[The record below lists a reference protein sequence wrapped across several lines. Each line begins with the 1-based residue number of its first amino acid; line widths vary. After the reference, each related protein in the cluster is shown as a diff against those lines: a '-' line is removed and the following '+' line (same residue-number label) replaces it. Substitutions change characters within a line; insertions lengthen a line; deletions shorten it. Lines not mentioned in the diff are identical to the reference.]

1 MVRNMYE
8 SEFKATLD
16 NNKVLEKHINLL
28 RNLSSDRIMC
38 VGYEQDGNF
47 YLVECCDEYYYHN
60 LTKEECL
67 ELSEM
72 FKEIA
77 EAIGI

>member
-1 MVRNMYE
+1 MYE
-8 SEFKATLD
+8 SEFKATLNGNKTLQKHTVLLKTLS
-16 NNKVLEKHINLL
+16 NNRV
-28 RNLSSDRIMC
+28 MC
-38 VGYEQDGNF
+38 VGYEQDGTF
-47 YLVECCDEYYYHN
+47 YIVECCDEWYYHD

-77 EAIGI
+77 EAIGV